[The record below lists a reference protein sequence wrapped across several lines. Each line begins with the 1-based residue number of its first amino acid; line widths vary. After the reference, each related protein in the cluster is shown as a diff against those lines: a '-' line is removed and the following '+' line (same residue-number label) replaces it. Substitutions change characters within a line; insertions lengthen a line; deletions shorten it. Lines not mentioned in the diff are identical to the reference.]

1 LASQIIGG
9 AEADPVHCSLR
20 IALTNADMT
29 SFFTNV
35 KIIQKNKKSRSSQAT
50 QCAASSLECPLLR
63 RQ

>member
-1 LASQIIGG
+1 
-9 AEADPVHCSLR
+9 
-20 IALTNADMT
+20 MT
-29 SFFTNV
+29 SFFTNE